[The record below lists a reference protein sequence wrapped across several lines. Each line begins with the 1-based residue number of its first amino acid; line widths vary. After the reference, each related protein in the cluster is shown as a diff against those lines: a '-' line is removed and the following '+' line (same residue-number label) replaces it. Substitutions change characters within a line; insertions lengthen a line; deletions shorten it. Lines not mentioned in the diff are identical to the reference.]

1 MRFVAILVL
10 VLLAAV
16 PAVAATPRTSV
27 AEVERDVLCTTC
39 GVPLALAESPA
50 ADSQRAW
57 IARMVAAG
65 LTKRQIEDRLVAV
78 YGERVLL
85 NPRGRS
91 GTSLAA
97 WVLPGAAILAAIAL
111 LIAITLR
118 WRRRPSAAV
127 GNGGEAADAGEPPA
141 LDPADAARID
151 AELTRLGR

>member
-1 MRFVAILVL
+1 MLALM
-10 VLLAAV
+10 LLALAGT
-16 PAVAATPRTSV
+16 ATAATPRTSV

-39 GVPLALAESPA
+39 GVPLGLAESPA

-65 LTKRQIEDRLVAV
+65 LTKREIEDRLVAV

-97 WVLPGAAILAAIAL
+97 WVLPGAAVAAALAL
-111 LIAITLR
+111 LTFVVLR
-118 WRRRPSAAV
+118 WRR
-127 GNGGEAADAGEPPA
+127 PA
-141 LDPADAARID
+141 TATDGPGDELPELDPADAARID
-151 AELTRLGR
+151 ADLSRIGR